1 MGTVN
6 KVILL
11 GFVGK
16 DPEVRYVSQGV
27 CVAQLTLA
35 TKEGSYKLQDGSE
48 VPERTEWHNILL
60 WRKLAETV
68 EKYVHKGDMI
78 YVEGRL
84 STRSY
89 EDKKGVTRYVTEVWA
104 DKLELF
110 PQGRNATSQPPTQ
123 APTQS

>member
-11 GFVGK
+11 GYVGK
-16 DPEVRYVSQGV
+16 DPDVRYVSQGV

-35 TKEGSYKLQDGSE
+35 TKERSYKLQDGSE

-89 EDKKGVTRYVTEVWA
+89 EDKKGITRYVTEVWA

-110 PQGRNATSQPPTQ
+110 PQTRNAPIQ

>member
-11 GFVGK
+11 GYVGK
-16 DPEVRYVSQGV
+16 EPDVRYVDKGV
-27 CVAQLTLA
+27 CVAQLVLA
-35 TKEGSYKLQDGSE
+35 TKERGYKMQDGTE

-60 WRKLAETV
+60 WRQLAETV
-68 EKYVHKGDMI
+68 DKYVHKGDLL
-78 YVEGRL
+78 YVEGKI

-89 EDKKGVTRYVTEVWA
+89 EDKKGITRYVTEVWA

-110 PQGRNATSQPPTQ
+110 PSNRTGSAEQGGASQQ
-123 APTQS
+123 Q